1 MELTFIGI
9 CIGSWSW
16 QNGEKSSLFAINL
29 TLYSMLNLFELMSR
43 EDISKWRILLFSYM
57 IDFVSAFIN
66 TRQIIFSLP
75 SAWKFLF
82 QFVNSLTIA
91 DLAIKLKLRGI
102 FSRIYA
108 SFHNIVHSFSP
119 NRVLA

>member
-43 EDISKWRILLFSYM
+43 EDISKWRILLFSYI

-66 TRQIIFSLP
+66 TRQIIFS
-75 SAWKFLF
+75 
-82 QFVNSLTIA
+82 
-91 DLAIKLKLRGI
+91 
-102 FSRIYA
+102 
-108 SFHNIVHSFSP
+108 
-119 NRVLA
+119 